1 MNGLMNFLKVNISV
15 KPENRSISRMFPEPP
30 KPPHPCLSSFQ
41 TPLSLNLKCGPTLEF
56 AQTMPGHESRAV
68 ESMDFGMRTEPSP

>member
-30 KPPHPCLSSFQ
+30 KPPHIITIPPQRITSI
-41 TPLSLNLKCGPTLEF
+41 
-56 AQTMPGHESRAV
+56 
-68 ESMDFGMRTEPSP
+68 